1 MYQSSMQA
9 VLPYW
14 ILWFSPDCGSVG
26 FTIRQGPEA
35 LNANMDKRNAGDQ
48 KGKKAAT
55 NRWHKSD
62 KDQSA
67 PQPNNAKEIKLQT
80 ISPGFCLN
88 PVSCYFL
95 PILLNADDAILHWF
109 AVSHEKD

>member
-1 MYQSSMQA
+1 MEEWDVEDFDEPSSMVATESTINNPWEDEA
-9 VLPYW
+9 VVDEKDVKH
-14 ILWFSPDCGSVG
+14 LWEDDDKPKS
-26 FTIRQGPEA
+26 GPEA
-35 LNANMDKRNAGDQ
+35 LNANMEKRNAGDQ

-88 PVSCYFL
+88 PVSC
-95 PILLNADDAILHWF
+95 
-109 AVSHEKD
+109 